1 MRSMSR
7 LRFLAKIIMRFPSV
21 VKFIRS
27 LWVQITLYSHSIN
40 QIKFQEDIVAKSVCL
55 ESVKARSIN
64 FNTLLEILFLLRP
77 KKIDSEFMIRLG
89 PKGEGG
95 YVLYNNLEKISKL
108 ISIGIAKDTSFEE
121 DFSQHTLGKVH
132 VDLYD
137 HTDSPL
143 RKLPP
148 NFTFNSI
155 GIGDSDDPSKQLL
168 TLRTIIHNSV
178 ELSDTSILK
187 IDIDG
192 AEYTTLNKVDAHL
205 YNSFDQI
212 IIELHDISEI
222 NVANG
227 KMYNV
232 ISRLLKDFNVI
243 HLHPNSF
250 EPWINV
256 YGICL
261 PKVLEITLL
270 NKKYSDVFTSKI
282 PVFPTDL
289 DFPNQQFNE
298 MVLGAF
304 IYPEPKVTNST
315 A

>member
-1 MRSMSR
+1 MRRMSR
-7 LRFLAKIIMRFPSV
+7 LRFLAKIIICFPSV
-21 VKFIRS
+21 VNLIRS
-27 LWVQITLYSHSIN
+27 LWVQITLYSNSIN
-40 QIKFQEDIVAKSVCL
+40 QIKFQNDIVYKSAEL
-55 ESVKARSIN
+55 ESVKARSVN
-64 FNTLLEILFLLRP
+64 LNTLLEILFLLRP
-77 KKIDSEFMIRLG
+77 KKIGSEFMIRIG

-132 VDLYD
+132 IELYD
-137 HTDSPL
+137 HTDRPV

-148 NFTFNSI
+148 NFTFHSI
-155 GIGDSDDPSKQLL
+155 GIGDSDNPSKQLL
-168 TLRTIIHNSV
+168 TLRTIIDHSV
-178 ELSDTSILK
+178 QFSDISILK

-192 AEYTTLNKVDAHL
+192 AEYETLNEVESHL
-205 YNSFDQI
+205 YNRFDQI
-212 IIELHDISEI
+212 IIELHDISEL

-227 KMYNV
+227 KMLDV
-232 ISRLLKDFNVI
+232 ISKILRDFNVI

-270 NKKYSDVFTSKI
+270 NKRYSGIFSTEI
-282 PVFPTDL
+282 PVFPTNL

-298 MVLGAF
+298 MILGTF
-304 IYPEPKVTNST
+304 IYPEPTRH
-315 A
+315 